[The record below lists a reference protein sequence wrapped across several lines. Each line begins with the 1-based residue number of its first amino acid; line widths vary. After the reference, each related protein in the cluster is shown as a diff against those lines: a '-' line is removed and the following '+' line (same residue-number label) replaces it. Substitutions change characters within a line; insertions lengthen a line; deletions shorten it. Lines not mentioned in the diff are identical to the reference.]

1 MEKPD
6 PYGDWVLF
14 PAKTSETNSAVPPD
28 DQLISAAREAWPHVV
43 AHAQKEFHQRS
54 LGPDSTSLAAQIW
67 EGVLRSVARARQ
79 RDRDHRPPIADLES
93 YLIGA
98 FHRRFNKALL
108 REEKR
113 LETIELVSSS
123 VDLERIESG
132 QDVSW
137 VEELERTIT
146 IREITDRMDGWT
158 KKVWQ
163 ARQYGYSWKDI
174 SAFSGMNEPAA
185 KKKFEYGLEK
195 LRKRI
200 VRLMRGAKAK
210 NAG

>member
-6 PYGDWVLF
+6 RYGDWVLF
-14 PAKTSETNSAVPPD
+14 PAKDEETKSAVPPD

-67 EGVLRSVARARQ
+67 EGVLRSVSRARQ
-79 RDRDHRPPIADLES
+79 RDRDHRPPIANLES

-108 REEKR
+108 REERR

-123 VDLERIESG
+123 VDLERIEG
-132 QDVSW
+132 AQDASW
-137 VEELERTIT
+137 VEEHPQSAQDQRWK
-146 IREITDRMDGWT
+146 RDRKST
-158 KKVWQ
+158 RLNSSHTV
-163 ARQYGYSWKDI
+163 I
-174 SAFSGMNEPAA
+174 SYAVFCL
-185 KKKFEYGLEK
+185 KKKETAEAINRLEEHGGLLQPL
-195 LRKRI
+195 LRP
-200 VRLMRGAKAK
+200 V
-210 NAG
+210 AGQTGS

>member
-14 PAKTSETNSAVPPD
+14 PAKTEETESAVPPD

-67 EGVLRSVARARQ
+67 EGVLRSVSRARQ
-79 RDRDHRPPIADLES
+79 RDRDHPPPIADLES

-108 REEKR
+108 REERR

-123 VDLERIESG
+123 VDLERIEG
-132 QDVSW
+132 AQDASW

-163 ARQYGYSWKDI
+163 ARQYGYSWKQI
-174 SAFSGMNEPAA
+174 AEFMGTGEQRA
-185 KKKFEYGLEK
+185 KMKFRYK
-195 LRKRI
+195 LSILR
-200 VRLMRGAKAK
+200 VRLG
-210 NAG
+210 G

>member
-6 PYGDWVLF
+6 PYADWVLF
-14 PAKTSETNSAVPPD
+14 PAKNDETKSTAPPD
-28 DQLISAAREAWPHVV
+28 DELISAAREAWPHVV
-43 AHAQKEFHQRS
+43 AHAHKEYRQRS
-54 LGPDSTSLAAQIW
+54 LGSDSTSLAAQIW
-67 EGVLRSVARARQ
+67 EGVLRSVSRARH
-79 RDRDHRPPIADLES
+79 RGRDHRPRIADLES

-123 VDLERIESG
+123 VDLERIETA
-132 QDVSW
+132 QDASW
-137 VEELERTIT
+137 VEELERAIT

-163 ARQYGYSWKDI
+163 ARQYGYSWKEI
-174 SAFSGMNEPAA
+174 SVFLGMNEPAA

-195 LRKRI
+195 LRQRI
-200 VRLMRGAKAK
+200 VRLIRGAKAR

>member
-14 PAKTSETNSAVPPD
+14 PAREGATKSDVSPD
-28 DQLISAAREAWPHVV
+28 EELVSAAREAWPHVR

-54 LGPDSTSLAAQIW
+54 LGPDSASLAAQIW
-67 EGVLRSVARARQ
+67 ERVLRSVSRTRQ
-79 RDRDHRPPIADLES
+79 RNQDHRVAISDLES

-113 LETIELVSSS
+113 VETIEFVSSN
-123 VDLERIESG
+123 VDLEQIESG
-132 QDVSW
+132 QDGSW

-146 IREITDRMDGWT
+146 IREISDRMDGWT

-163 ARQYGYSWKDI
+163 ARQYGYSWRDI
-174 SAFSGMNEPAA
+174 SGFSGLSEQAA

-195 LRKRI
+195 VRRNI
-200 VRLMRGAKAK
+200 VRLLKGTKAK
-210 NAG
+210 NSG